1 MVSKWSS
8 CLFWRYLPTK
18 WRTKALPSCSK
29 LSIEDV
35 GSLVNHSRATPLRVV
50 GNERQKIS
58 SGGCWRPKV
67 VLKVL
72 RWSSGSFNPSKGS
85 SWGRW
90 NLKGTGHS
98 WIAKVKGESVFLT
111 ILSRLWSV
119 FPLMAFLSSSIS
131 FLISLR
137 RSELA
142 FFRVLGRLLWLSP
155 SSSLLISGRLP
166 SCCSC
171 YIISWFYLV
180 SSSTV
185 AASDWICK
193 ANAAGSWLTLD
204 SIRTCMLNGTM
215 LLYYV
220 LKRVFNCVSH
230 RRCQTDNAWDRQSEC
245 PSRIALSCTNLILK
259 K

>member
-8 CLFWRYLPTK
+8 CLLGCCLLTK
-18 WRTKALPSCSK
+18 WRTKALPSYSK

-35 GSLVNHSRATPLRVV
+35 GSLVNHSLAAPLRVV
-50 GNERQKIS
+50 GNERHRIS
-58 SGGCWRPKV
+58 LRGYWRPRV

-85 SWGRW
+85 SWGRQ
-90 NLKGTGHS
+90 NLEGIGHS
-98 WIAKVKGESVFLT
+98 WTAKVKGESVFLT

-142 FFRVLGRLLWLSP
+142 SSGVLGRLLWLSP
-155 SSSLLISGRLP
+155 SSSLLVSGRLP
-166 SCCSC
+166 SCCSRC
-171 YIISWFYLV
+171 IISWFYLV

-185 AASDWICK
+185 AASEWICK
-193 ANAAGSWLTLD
+193 ASAAGSRLVLD
-204 SIRTCMLNGTM
+204 SIRTYCWEW
-215 LLYYV
+215 
-220 LKRVFNCVSH
+220 NCVLELGAQES
-230 RRCQTDNAWDRQSEC
+230 
-245 PSRIALSCTNLILK
+245 LSVPTNSAKLMMLRSSVEMFV
-259 K
+259 